1 MSKKLDKKTAKNVM
15 DAKTYIYQNAK
26 MGVIGID
33 NIKDKIFDDELK
45 NIIATQKKEY
55 QKIADDASSILNEL
69 GLTEKDV
76 SKMAKVTTYVM
87 ANLEMLKDDSSSN
100 IAKLMIEG
108 SNKGIIEINKNLN
121 SYNNMNSKIIKLAK
135 KLLATEQ
142 HNIDELKIYL

>member
-1 MSKKLDKKTAKNVM
+1 MGK
-15 DAKTYIYQNAK
+15 DAEFLNYIYQNAK

-55 QKIADDASSILNEL
+55 QKIADDASNILNEL

-76 SKMAKVTTYVM
+76 SKMAKVSTYVM